1 MVCKR
6 SNRDKNREIRH
17 LMNNENAHKSIGDI
31 YEGMEIYGLTK
42 GQYSIINIIEHILK
56 QTGKAD
62 VIISTW
68 TAANAEIKKAE
79 HFLNNGYINQ
89 LHFIVDRSFK
99 TRQPK
104 YYEML
109 NKKFGDVLSETN
121 SHAKF
126 VLIRNEKWNIAI
138 RTSMN
143 LNENKRLENFEI
155 SDDKN
160 LADYLFMI
168 AKDVMKDKAYS
179 FENFKLLG
187 KGEQYKKFK
196 PNNLF
201 DEKDMEINFDLEID

>member
-1 MVCKR
+1 MTAKR
-6 SNRDKNREIRH
+6 NNRDKNREIRH
-17 LMNNENAHKSIGDI
+17 IMYGENAKKAIGKI
-31 YEGMEIYGLTK
+31 YKGMEIYGLSK
-42 GQYSIINIIEHILK
+42 GQFSIINIIEEILK
-56 QTGKAD
+56 QTGSAD

-79 HFLNNGYINQ
+79 QFLNNKLINK

-109 NKKFGDVLSETN
+109 IDKFGDIVSTTN

-126 VLIRNEKWNIAI
+126 VLISNKDWKISI

-155 SDDKN
+155 SDCEI
-160 LADYLFMI
+160 LFDYLKEICHDIMEVNYDYFQF
-168 AKDVMKDKAYS
+168 KQLGTKDKYGKYKVES
-179 FENFKLLG
+179 KKLIDD
-187 KGEQYKKFK
+187 E
-196 PNNLF
+196 LF
-201 DEKDMEINFDLEID
+201 N